1 MIFVDSS
8 VFVLALGRENALKA
22 PAQEFFAE
30 ALRFGEQLA
39 VSAEVLREMLHV
51 YRRRGELPLFD
62 AARSLVANHGMEIWN
77 LADADVDRA
86 RSLADYHPELS
97 ARDLCH
103 LAACLRRG
111 ADNLKTYDRALER
124 AFRRGRNRTVG

>member
-8 VFVLALGRENALKA
+8 VFVLALGREHALKG

-39 VSAEVLREMLHV
+39 ISAEVLREMLHV
-51 YRRRGELPLFD
+51 YRRRGELPVFD
-62 AARSLVANHGMEIWN
+62 SARSLIASHGMEIWS
-77 LADADVDRA
+77 LTDSDVDMA
-86 RSLADYHPELS
+86 RSLADANPGLS

-103 LAACLRRG
+103 LAACQRRG
-111 ADNLKTYDRALER
+111 AKSLKTYDGPLEQ
-124 AFRRGRNRTVG
+124 AFRRWRNHSAR